1 MLEVE
6 VKLRPDEK
14 KLLALRDRLRES
26 ADGEPVIHQQ
36 QDIYFSHPDRD
47 FKARDEALRLR
58 VDNRLFITWKGPK
71 LDPPLK
77 TREEIEFGLTT
88 DPTTATRLLTALGFA
103 QAATVAKTR
112 EQWSLPK
119 PCRASICLDNVVG
132 LGWFVEVE
140 VLAEE
145 PAVGREQIEKVLR
158 YLDLDQE
165 PFLQT
170 SYLGLLTDS
179 ED

>member
-6 VKLRPDEK
+6 VKLQPDEK
-14 KLLALRDRLRES
+14 SLLALRDRLRES
-26 ADGEPVIHQQ
+26 ADGAPVIHQQ

-58 VDNRLFITWKGPK
+58 VDDGLFLTWKGPK

-77 TREEIEFGLTT
+77 TREEIEFGLDT
-88 DPTTATRLLTALGFA
+88 DSATATRLLTALGFE
-103 QAATVAKTR
+103 QAATVSKTR
-112 EQWSLPK
+112 EQWTLQN
-119 PCRASICLDNVVG
+119 PCPANICLDNVVG

-140 VLAEE
+140 VLAQE
-145 PAVGREQIEKVLR
+145 AVVGREQIEKVL
-158 YLDLDQE
+158 LHLGLDQE

-170 SYLGLLTDS
+170 SYLGLLTNS

>member
-6 VKLRPDEK
+6 VKLQPDEQK
-14 KLLALRDRLRES
+14 RLALRDQLRES
-26 ADGEPVIHQQ
+26 AGGEPVIHQQ

-58 VDNRLFITWKGPK
+58 VDDGLFLTWKGPK

-77 TREEIEFGLTT
+77 TREEIEFGLAT
-88 DPTTATRLLTALGFA
+88 DPATATRLLTALGFE
-103 QAATVAKTR
+103 QAATVSKTR
-112 EQWSLPK
+112 EQWSLAN
-119 PCRASICLDNVVG
+119 PCRANICLDNVVG

-145 PAVGREQIEKVLR
+145 AAAGREQIEKVL
-158 YLDLDQE
+158 LHLGLDQE

-179 ED
+179 GS